1 MHALLRSGGLTTQQ
15 VLERREESGQN
26 AIHVRVPGRLES
38 LVTEFSNFYYVF
50 NSVAFLTYIAF
61 TTWNIGILWFLMTLG
76 AGVYKGLVVTRP
88 NQQRVAELA
97 KVRQQCLVLRDG
109 AWLDVESSEIVLGD
123 IVQVKGMGVEIPCD
137 GLLMSGSL
145 IVNESMLTGEP
156 MPVAKVA
163 VQDVESYDIRVKSNK
178 VYAGTWVIESED
190 DHALVYCTDV
200 GALTTRGQL
209 VRMVLFPT
217 SVHFKY
223 VDQLPVVYGLMC
235 VYAFIL
241 VIFKSLLIDEGSGV
255 VKFLNILC
263 SLIGALSPM
272 LPVIP
277 VAGKISVMVFDKTGT
292 ITKSGMDFTA
302 VQPAQ
307 MACFQPRLA
316 TDGDVA
322 RLSNSMPEVLRRAL
336 TLCHTVKKLQ
346 DGRLVGN
353 ELECAMVR
361 RMADEAERPGD
372 EIVVRELHFDHLSM
386 TSGVVLRRQNVLE
399 AFVKGSPAM
408 IKSRCKPSSLPAD
421 YDSVVMRYAK
431 ANFYT
436 ISICHKSIPEL
447 SDQEVNELPRAELE
461 QDLIFDGLLLFQNE
475 MKATPSPRKEG
486 AIRSVICTG
495 DSELTGIAIGKQCG
509 IVTGPCFRGNVEPSV
524 DGGTLVF
531 TDPEKDDCPVDVQL
545 DPQSQ
550 LALSRGAWL
559 YLRQQPQLLA
569 ALGPRCVVF
578 GQMKPDDKINV
589 IKHFQSQG
597 LIVGMAGDGGNDC
610 GALRA
615 SHAGIALSKAEASLV
630 APFSSGRVER
640 NSGQIS
646 LILAM
651 GCGGMTVPDLIR
663 EGRACLATNLA
674 TFSYFIVQALSI
686 YTIMSKLGR
695 DGRPDGAMISMMTC
709 NVVFGEWVFM
719 LKDIGL
725 GMVMTFYMT
734 RSKALPFLAKV
745 RPTATLLGFRTAC
758 TIGTQVLLNVVF
770 FLASR
775 ELLYA
780 QPWYDRLNPV
790 HDINIAS
797 HMWMLR
803 GDNYDGAL
811 TAICCTASLA
821 NVAYVNTY
829 GGNFRRNICRNVG
842 INVVYLLSMG
852 LVGVLT
858 LSTPNPLNCIFR
870 VNCDTPNSLACGA
883 IPIVDEVSVKP
894 WQNHSRSLVSDIWLP
909 SKDSKC
915 LPPSPTLAAIPLDHP
930 WISTGKGFSVQGCI
944 GPNNCFSA
952 DFKWMLAALLLLQ
965 TFLHHFFMK
974 FVLLGPVAR
983 FIRKRQHHGHG
994 ESAAQGGAFL
1004 GGGIRGASSFSAI
1017 CPPKGGDRSCDPKDL
1032 EQGTQKDPRA
1042 SLHSGFVMDP
1052 VL

>member
-1 MHALLRSGGLTTQQ
+1 
-15 VLERREESGQN
+15 
-26 AIHVRVPGRLES
+26 
-38 LVTEFSNFYYVF
+38 
-50 NSVAFLTYIAF
+50 
-61 TTWNIGILWFLMTLG
+61 
-76 AGVYKGLVVTRP
+76 
-88 NQQRVAELA
+88 
-97 KVRQQCLVLRDG
+97 
-109 AWLDVESSEIVLGD
+109 
-123 IVQVKGMGVEIPCD
+123 MGVEIPCD
-137 GLLMSGSL
+137 GLLISGSL

-178 VYAGTWVIESED
+178 VYAGTWVIESENE
-190 DHALVYCTDV
+190 HALVYCTDV

-223 VDQLPVVYGLMC
+223 VDQLPVVYGLMS
-235 VYAFIL
+235 VYAFIM
-241 VIFKSLLIDEGSGV
+241 VILKSLLFDEGSDV
-255 VKFLNILC
+255 VKFLGILC

-272 LPVIP
+272 LPVSLVMGQSASATRLGNGTGEYQIKCLQPGRIP

-292 ITKSGMDFTA
+292 ITKLGMDFTA

-307 MACFQPRLA
+307 GASFQPRLA

-322 RLSNSMPEVLRRAL
+322 RLSNAMPEVLRRAV
-336 TLCHTVKKLQ
+336 TVCHTVKKLQ

-361 RMADEAERPGD
+361 RMTTPSVERPGD
-372 EIVVRELHFDHLSM
+372 EILVRELHFDHLSM
-386 TSGVVLRRQNVLE
+386 TSGVVLRRQSVLE

-408 IKSRCKPSSLPAD
+408 IKRRCKASSLPAD

-436 ISICHKSIPEL
+436 IGICHKTIPEL

-475 MKATPSPRKEG
+475 MKVESPEAIQKLKEG

-509 IVTGPCFRGNVEPSV
+509 IVTGPCFRGSMEPSA
-524 DGGTLVF
+524 DGSTLVF
-531 TDPEKDDCPVDVQL
+531 TDPEKDHAPVDVLVDQG
-545 DPQSQ
+545 Q
-550 LALSRGAWL
+550 LALSRSAWQH
-559 YLRQQPQLLA
+559 LRQRPQLA

-630 APFSSGRVER
+630 APFSTGRVER

-646 LILAM
+646 L
-651 GCGGMTVPDLIR
+651 MTVPDLIR

-686 YTIMSKLGR
+686 YTIMS
-695 DGRPDGAMISMMTC
+695 ISMMTC
-709 NVVFGEWVFM
+709 NVVFGEWVYM

-745 RPTATLLGFRTAC
+745 RPTATLLGFRTVC

-770 FLASR
+770 FLGIR

-780 QPWYDRLNPV
+780 QPWYDRVNPV
-790 HDINIAS
+790 HDIHIAS

-852 LVGVLT
+852 LIGVLT

-883 IPIVDEVSVKP
+883 IPIVDEVSVGGIGECFLGPQVKP
-894 WQNHSRSLVSDIWLP
+894 WQNHSRSCLATFERLQVSTAKPDPCGHSSGSSIDQHGQGLLGHYGVHRTQQLLLRGLQVDVGCP
-909 SKDSKC
+909 AFAAD
-915 LPPSPTLAAIPLDHP
+915 LPPPFLYEICLA
-930 WISTGKGFSVQGCI
+930 
-944 GPNNCFSA
+944 GPC
-952 DFKWMLAALLLLQ
+952 
-965 TFLHHFFMK
+965 
-974 FVLLGPVAR
+974 
-983 FIRKRQHHGHG
+983 
-994 ESAAQGGAFL
+994 GAFHPHVAASKWSKY
-1004 GGGIRGASSFSAI
+1004 GRG
-1017 CPPKGGDRSCDPKDL
+1017 RSDQL
-1032 EQGTQKDPRA
+1032 
-1042 SLHSGFVMDP
+1042 
-1052 VL
+1052 